1 MMDSGE
7 LHSLLQ
13 DIGVNASR
21 LANREMAGQ
30 HKSVFKGR
38 GMSFEEVRPYH
49 PGDDVRVIDWNVSA
63 RTGDLHVKVF
73 VEERELTF
81 FLLLDMSPTSL
92 FGTMSRSRR
101 RLVAEVAAIHAFS
114 AIKNSDRVGL
124 IIFTDRVE
132 HFVPPKKG
140 KTHVMRV
147 IRDILSFDAAG
158 VAASHEDY
166 RPHCGTAEAVKY
178 MMRVTKKTSVAFLF
192 SDFIASAPEMNEME
206 RSLSVAQRRH
216 DIVAYI
222 ARDPADEKLPAAGLL
237 TVKDLESGD
246 SRLLDSGSAKVR
258 RDFHHAAVAQRAQAE
273 TLLKKLSIDSEL
285 LWTNEDYVPK
295 LIRLMEKR
303 ARRY

>member
-1 MMDSGE
+1 MTDSGE

-38 GMSFEEVRPYH
+38 GMSFEEVRPYQQ
-49 PGDDVRVIDWNVSA
+49 GDDVRVIDWNVSA
-63 RTGDLHVKVF
+63 RTGDLYVKVF

-81 FLLLDMSPTSL
+81 FLLLDMSPTSQ
-92 FGTMSRSRR
+92 FGTLSRTRR

-158 VAASHEDY
+158 VAASHRDY
-166 RPHCGTAEAVKY
+166 KPHCGIGEAVKY
-178 MMRVTKKTSVAFLF
+178 MMKVTKKTSVAFLF
-192 SDFIASAPEMNEME
+192 SDFIVSDAEME
-206 RSLSVAQRRH
+206 EMKRPLSVAQRRH
-216 DIVAYI
+216 DIVAYV
-222 ARDPADEKLPAAGLL
+222 ARDPVDEELPAAGLV
-237 TVKDLESGD
+237 TVKDLES
-246 SRLLDSGSAKVR
+246 SNHRLLDSGNPSVR
-258 RDFHHAAVAQRAQAE
+258 TEFHRLAVAQRARVE

-295 LIRLMEKR
+295 LIRLMKKR